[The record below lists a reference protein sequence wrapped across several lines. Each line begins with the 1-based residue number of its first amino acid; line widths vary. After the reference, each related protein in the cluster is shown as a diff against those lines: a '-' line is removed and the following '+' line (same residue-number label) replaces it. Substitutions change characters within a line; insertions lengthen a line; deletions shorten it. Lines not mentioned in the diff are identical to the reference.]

1 MAVRYGTTNQ
11 NTLKMAKKK
20 KYTYLVTVES
30 YGEQGTYQV
39 KADSFNEAKVKAKKL
54 FMKEYWNPSKLKY
67 HNEYREIN
75 F

>member
-1 MAVRYGTTNQ
+1 
-11 NTLKMAKKK
+11 MAKKK

-67 HNEYREIN
+67 YNEYREIN